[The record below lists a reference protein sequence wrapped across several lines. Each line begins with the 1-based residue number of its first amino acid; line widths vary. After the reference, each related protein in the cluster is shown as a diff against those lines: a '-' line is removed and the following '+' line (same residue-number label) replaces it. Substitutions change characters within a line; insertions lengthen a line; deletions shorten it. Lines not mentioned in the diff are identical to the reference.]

1 MSNKN
6 KNEITY
12 RGIGFFGMLQLIFI
26 TLKLCKVI
34 EWSWWQVLI
43 PTFVSLTV
51 ALVLIILG
59 VILCIIDD

>member
-6 KNEITY
+6 KNETTSG
-12 RGIGFFGMLQLIFI
+12 GIGFFGILQLIFI

-34 EWSWWQVLI
+34 EWSWWLVLI
-43 PTFVSLTV
+43 PMFVSLTV

-59 VILCIIDD
+59 VILSMIDD

>member
-6 KNEITY
+6 ETT
-12 RGIGFFGMLQLIFI
+12 RSGIGFFGILQLIFI
-26 TLKLCKVI
+26 TLKLCKI
-34 EWSWWQVLI
+34 IDWSWCLVLI

-59 VILCIIDD
+59 VILYMIDD